1 MQPRILAKLSNAGG
15 VGKTTLAVNL
25 AYEASLRG
33 HSVGI
38 IDLDQNHSIEEFVGT
53 EPQQDP
59 TKTSLALFDSNFKGD
74 YPFISPILGTDKI
87 GLIQGHPDIEHL
99 KEVLS
104 KKRRREYI
112 LQKIF
117 SSYPLN
123 FDLIIIDLPG
133 GYDILTENV
142 VVASTD
148 ILIPVNV
155 GVKTFSVPD
164 LVERILQS
172 FEELELTP
180 PPKIL
185 GLLPNQ
191 YDNKS
196 SSDRMVLKAL
206 KDVAKELKLKIYPAI
221 RYWLNLKRAAIEG
234 KSLKQLRS
242 TDSMNIIFS
251 EIIDDIFSK

>member
-1 MQPRILAKLSNAGG
+1 
-15 VGKTTLAVNL
+15 
-25 AYEASLRG
+25 
-33 HSVGI
+33 

-87 GLIQGHPDIEHL
+87 GLIQGHSDIEHL

-148 ILIPVNV
+148 ILIP
-155 GVKTFSVPD
+155 
-164 LVERILQS
+164 LI
-172 FEELELTP
+172 
-180 PPKIL
+180 
-185 GLLPNQ
+185 
-191 YDNKS
+191 
-196 SSDRMVLKAL
+196 
-206 KDVAKELKLKIYPAI
+206 KELLLKLLYRQPTIKLVRSPIKFKGQ
-221 RYWLNLKRAAIEG
+221 WL
-234 KSLKQLRS
+234 
-242 TDSMNIIFS
+242 
-251 EIIDDIFSK
+251 